1 MTRLELRDYVIGLS
15 GYSLQYFMLDKMD
28 RDIDM
33 ECPAIN
39 KKDADGEE
47 LVLMWE
53 DYIEEILDWLET
65 REHLSSD
72 LVAILDY
79 VMRHDEERI

>member
-1 MTRLELRDYVIGLS
+1 MTRWELRDYVIPLS
-15 GYSLQYFMLDKMD
+15 GYSLVHFMRDKMNT
-28 RDIDM
+28 DINDICANNVDDYD
-33 ECPAIN
+33 CPH
-39 KKDADGEE
+39 
-47 LVLMWE
+47 WE